1 MLSIIVLLPRNLIPF
16 SFSHS
21 VKILFQTLKNIVNV
35 KIWFPHWFLWKD
47 ESILINFSIYL
58 TVPSCTNLPLV
69 ISPIWIHLIIWKLF
83 KQNHR
88 EFVRYSRALITVCP
102 QYSGYV
108 NSMLLFAAP
117 KQQIFMFSWWR
128 TDRTATTSNQLTL
141 FRRGKSKLYVT
152 LVQGK
157 TNLIPWETF
166 ACWAS
171 IKKFYH
177 HKWLLIRIEEK
188 FNNRKYRIDSFIRTA
203 FHFFYLFAVVEHL
216 YRCVCVRDTVYN
228 SIMD

>member
-1 MLSIIVLLPRNLIPF
+1 MNRYWSIFRYTLQ
-16 SFSHS
+16 
-21 VKILFQTLKNIVNV
+21 FQV
-35 KIWFPHWFLWKD
+35 
-47 ESILINFSIYL
+47 
-58 TVPSCTNLPLV
+58 CANLPLV
-69 ISPIWIHLIIWKLF
+69 ISPTWIHLIIWKLF

-128 TDRTATTSNQLTL
+128 TDRTAATSNQLTL

-188 FNNRKYRIDSFIRTA
+188 FNNRKYRIDSPRWSNSFPFFLSIRSCWTFIQM
-203 FHFFYLFAVVEHL
+203 
-216 YRCVCVRDTVYN
+216 CVCSWY
-228 SIMD
+228 SL